1 MHELFNALGTTI
13 VTTEVDKSS
22 CTNLHC
28 GPNSLE
34 EKLLHHTDKCTCVC
48 KPNYVGNPILGCRP
62 GCLLN
67 SHCPVD
73 QACHNFQCT
82 DPCPG
87 TCGQAALCMIINQK
101 PMCLCPNGFSGN
113 PYQGCQKLPQLN
125 DNCKVSKTL
134 KKSQNC
140 MFFPNLL
147 IKNLASVIETAK
159 CQEGYVG
166 QPPYCR
172 PECVLNSDCLS
183 YVSCINGKC
192 QDPCQNGCGE
202 NADCKVIRH
211 QAVCSC
217 KENTVGNPYKRCSYD
232 DDEGNE
238 QSDKDQENGGQ
249 DGSGHDGGKG
259 HDDNGKKRCRQDY
272 DCQRSQ
278 ECISGKC
285 QENGGHDEGHGG
297 GQGHDDDEN
306 GGRPCRQ
313 DYDCKRNQACVS
325 GKCQEDGGNGGG
337 HDDNENGEKQC
348 RQDYDCKRNQACIS
362 GKCQEERGHDDDE
375 NGGRSCRQDYEC
387 KRNQSCISGKC
398 QGNEGQG
405 GGQDEGHGDNE
416 NDERQCRQD
425 YDCKINQ
432 ACISGKC
439 QGNGGHD
446 GGHDGGHGDNEDKK
460 HCRQDYECERNQSCT
475 FGKCQENGGHDGGQ
489 SQDDNE
495 NGGRPC
501 RQDYDCKRNQACISG
516 KCQGNGGGNNDTDI
530 DQNTN
535 DFDDDENRGKD
546 KDNGGKD
553 QENDE
558 NGNKRCRED
567 YDCKRNQACIS
578 GICQEDGGHRGGHD
592 GGQNGGK
599 DHDDTDIDHD
609 FDDDENRGKD
619 KDIGE
624 KDESQDCNG
633 QKCGQY
639 AKCVRRYRHKSC
651 QCLDGY
657 SGTPPF
663 CTPQCRQNYDCNRNQ
678 TCKSGK
684 CQDNTNDF
692 DNGGKDQDDKN
703 DFNQETDC
711 NGQKCG
717 QFAKC
722 VQRYRHKSCQC
733 LTGYSGT
740 PPLCT
745 PQCRQNYDCNRN
757 QACISGKCQDS
768 CSGACGLN
776 AKCTVTNHLPRCF
789 CQEGYEGDPY
799 EQCNRNIP
807 PKVVPED
814 QTYQN
819 DTISCPKCGFNAQ
832 CEIREEGSSVSCKCM
847 KGYLGDPQT
856 GCRPECILSSECEG
870 NEACL
875 DKRCQDPCASTCGVN
890 AKCSVVNH
898 FAVCTCQESYS
909 GNPFKICTK
918 IDDSTFY

>member
-28 GPNSLE
+28 GPNSVE

-101 PMCLCPNGFSGN
+101 PMCFCPNGFSGN

-272 DCQRSQ
+272 DCQRNQ

-297 GQGHDDDEN
+297 GQGHDDD
-306 GGRPCRQ
+306 
-313 DYDCKRNQACVS
+313 
-325 GKCQEDGGNGGG
+325 
-337 HDDNENGEKQC
+337 
-348 RQDYDCKRNQACIS
+348 
-362 GKCQEERGHDDDE
+362 
-375 NGGRSCRQDYEC
+375 
-387 KRNQSCISGKC
+387 
-398 QGNEGQG
+398 
-405 GGQDEGHGDNE
+405 
-416 NDERQCRQD
+416 
-425 YDCKINQ
+425 
-432 ACISGKC
+432 
-439 QGNGGHD
+439 
-446 GGHDGGHGDNEDKK
+446 
-460 HCRQDYECERNQSCT
+460 
-475 FGKCQENGGHDGGQ
+475 
-489 SQDDNE
+489 E

-578 GICQEDGGHRGGHD
+578 GICQEDGGHGGGHD

-663 CTPQCRQNYDCNRNQ
+663 CTPQCRQDYDCNRNQ

-703 DFNQETDC
+703 DKDEETDC

-799 EQCNRNIP
+799 EQCTRNIP
-807 PKVVPED
+807 PKVPED

>member
-125 DNCKVSKTL
+125 DHCKVSKTL

-313 DYDCKRNQACVS
+313 DYDCKRNQAC
-325 GKCQEDGGNGGG
+325 
-337 HDDNENGEKQC
+337 
-348 RQDYDCKRNQACIS
+348 
-362 GKCQEERGHDDDE
+362 
-375 NGGRSCRQDYEC
+375 
-387 KRNQSCISGKC
+387 
-398 QGNEGQG
+398 
-405 GGQDEGHGDNE
+405 
-416 NDERQCRQD
+416 
-425 YDCKINQ
+425 
-432 ACISGKC
+432 
-439 QGNGGHD
+439 
-446 GGHDGGHGDNEDKK
+446 
-460 HCRQDYECERNQSCT
+460 
-475 FGKCQENGGHDGGQ
+475 
-489 SQDDNE
+489 
-495 NGGRPC
+495 
-501 RQDYDCKRNQACISG
+501 ISG

-567 YDCKRNQACIS
+567 YDCKRNQSCIS
-578 GICQEDGGHRGGHD
+578 GICQEDGGHGGVHD

-599 DHDDTDIDHD
+599 DLDDTDIDHD

-692 DNGGKDQDDKN
+692 DNQGKDQDDKN
-703 DFNQETDC
+703 DKDEETDC

-776 AKCTVTNHLPRCF
+776 AKCIVTNHLPRCF

-799 EQCNRNIP
+799 EQCNCNIP